1 MTIPTV
7 TSKYHMKCLHARPP
21 PKGPKF
27 SNLSLLLLRSM
38 QYVFRGS
45 YSDTA
50 NYPTE
55 TFPSYVSLPVEG
67 GGYVNAINGLYN
79 TNDISGW
86 SPDTIV
92 SMKHRSETYPLICL
106 VNERDKLQISWFK
119 VFDTYDSD
127 GVKGTTIF
135 FRANNEVQYDTISS
149 WYPKNFDQ
157 DPVTNPI
164 ASTRWDKS
172 ENRYT
177 AVSSGA
183 ALSSEYFM
191 GIQLRH

>member
-1 MTIPTV
+1 M
-7 TSKYHMKCLHARPP
+7 
-21 PKGPKF
+21 
-27 SNLSLLLLRSM
+27 N
-38 QYVFRGS
+38 
-45 YSDTA
+45 
-50 NYPTE
+50 
-55 TFPSYVSLPVEG
+55 
-67 GGYVNAINGLYN
+67 
-79 TNDISGW
+79 
-86 SPDTIV
+86 
-92 SMKHRSETYPLICL
+92 HRSENYPLICL
-106 VNERDKLQISWFK
+106 VNEKDKLQISWFK
-119 VFDTYDSD
+119 VFDTHDSD
-127 GVKGTTIF
+127 GVKGTKIF
-135 FRANNEVQYDTISS
+135 FRANNEVQYDTILS